1 MTEIIYVM
9 KDFIQTY
16 DNVLD
21 RQTCNTLIEKFDKCG
36 DNQLGSSKRAKP
48 GRQFTEILFRENMDV
63 FKDEYEVCLNAF
75 SSIIERYKKD
85 CEIGDIGLPSE
96 QAQPYQAL
104 WPQKY
109 GMEGIKIKRYL
120 DNDIDMFNW
129 HVDVNDGVSNQRFLA
144 FFIYLDDNEAGTT
157 QFVHKEIDCAAG
169 SALLFPP
176 LWNYLHR
183 GNKPI
188 KKPKYLLQSYLH
200 YLSPEALGQPSHWD
214 IEGVERYLL
223 AGRKKDAITKI
234 HQLHEKFPNS
244 EIVNH
249 MMERINEG

>member
-1 MTEIIYVM
+1 MQDY
-9 KDFIQTY
+9 IQTY

-21 RQTCNTLIEKFDKCG
+21 RQTCNTLIKKFDECES
-36 DNQLGSSKRAKP
+36 NQLSASKTDKP
-48 GRQFTEILFRENMDV
+48 GRQFTEVLFRENMDA
-63 FKDEYEVCLNAF
+63 FKDEYEVCLNTF
-75 SSIIERYKKD
+75 TSIIERYKTD
-85 CEIGDIGLPSE
+85 CAIGEIGLGHKQHQS
-96 QAQPYQAL
+96 AM

-120 DNDIDMFNW
+120 DNDTDMFNW
-129 HVDVNDGVSNQRFLA
+129 HVDVNDGVSNTRFLA

-157 QFVHKEIDCAAG
+157 QFVHKEIGCVAG

-183 GNKPI
+183 GNKPV

-200 YLSPEALGQPSHWD
+200 YLSPEELGEPSHWD
-214 IEGVERYLL
+214 IEGVERYFL
-223 AGRKKDAITKI
+223 ADRKEAAIEKI

-244 EIVNH
+244 KRINN